1 MITINKASI
10 YTYSIHFGIKIYLL
24 SDIQIYIAI
33 FLPCIYIL
41 DQKRIKRIQKKKTR
55 NVKNK
60 VCLLKGVFA
69 KNERGYRLNA
79 IKKRF

>member
-33 FLPCIYIL
+33 VLPCIYIL
-41 DQKRIKRIQKKKTR
+41 DQKRIKRIQKR
-55 NVKNK
+55 NSHNVKNK
-60 VCLLKGVFA
+60 ISLL
-69 KNERGYRLNA
+69 
-79 IKKRF
+79 IK